1 MLNENTLNTDPV
13 APACDKKVEPVSVYR
28 RLEAFLDQYG
38 KPSVKVTGPGN
49 PYALAIGS
57 SALIALIRKNE
68 QEKRG
73 RLKRSAL
80 EEIQEELV
88 QDAEEAG
95 HAYETWNRV
104 APIYGGVEIDLGDD
118 AHTRIRIAHGKVEV
132 ITEGSTTLFRRYK
145 HSRSM
150 VMPAGAGQ
158 GDLKLLKRYLG
169 NMDHISFMLL
179 TAWLSYTLAHPKVS
193 TSKYVILQV
202 LGGQG
207 SGKSMLTKLIKRLI
221 DPAVTDAQVMA
232 TNGVDLGIAAQQS
245 HVLCYDNL
253 RDISKNMSDLLCT
266 AATGGAFTGRQLYSN
281 DEQHVIPLHVAMVL
295 NGIHA
300 FVSEPDL
307 AQRCLPLY
315 LKPIC
320 AENRKSELEME
331 EGLARDL
338 PIIQQGLF
346 DLIAQVQVQL
356 PNVELTSA
364 ERMIDFCTWLGGMEL
379 AAGAPTGA
387 YQSFYSEVLKQGQR
401 DAIMD
406 SVLGAAVL
414 EFAEDLG
421 DEPWSGTPTRLLGQ
435 LSFGVDQDI
444 KRSREWPNSAVALS
458 KRLAPLQA
466 PLAAQ
471 GISVEF
477 SRPKERI
484 ITIKKMEQSK

>member
-1 MLNENTLNTDPV
+1 VRVPGE
-13 APACDKKVEPVSVYR
+13 
-28 RLEAFLDQYG
+28 
-38 KPSVKVTGPGN
+38 GN
-49 PYALAIGS
+49 PYPLAVGS
-57 SALIALIRKNE
+57 SALVALIRKHE

-73 RLKRSAL
+73 RLKKSVL
-80 EEIQEELV
+80 EEIQEELA
-88 QDAEEAG
+88 QDAEDAG
-95 HAYETWNRV
+95 HTYITWNRV
-104 APIYGGVEIDLGDD
+104 APIHGGIEIDLGDD
-118 AHTRIRIAHGKVEV
+118 SHARVRITPGKVEIV
-132 ITEGSTTLFRRYK
+132 TSGSTTLFRRYK
-145 HSRSM
+145 HSRQM
-150 VMPAGAGQ
+150 VMPAGAGR
-158 GDLKLLKRYLG
+158 GNLKLLKSYLG
-169 NMDHISFMLL
+169 NMDHISFMLF

-193 TSKYVILQV
+193 TSKYVILQI

-207 SGKSMLTKLIKRLI
+207 AGKSMLTKLIKRLI

-266 AATGGAFTGRQLYSN
+266 AATGGSFTGRQLYSN

-315 LKPIC
+315 LKPIS

-331 EGLARDL
+331 EALARDL
-338 PIIQQGLF
+338 PVIQQGLF

-364 ERMIDFCTWLGGMEL
+364 ERMIDFCKWLGAMEL
-379 AAGAPTGA
+379 VNGAPVGS
-387 YQSFYSEVLKQGQR
+387 YQACYSDVLKQGQR

-414 EFAEDLG
+414 EFAEELG
-421 DEPWSGTPTRLLGQ
+421 EEHWSGTPTQLLGQ

-484 ITIKKMEQSK
+484 ITIKKMEQNK